1 MTIHQGF
8 ASKMRLLVIA
18 AVIAQTIRHILW
30 FEMFL
35 FTKYLGLEGTPERP
49 HLDPTAL
56 LPCLSGTSHSC
67 RPQIIHSPD
76 WGQGRT
82 VSVLRP
88 KGWIGGG

>member
-18 AVIAQTIRHILW
+18 AVIAQTIGHILW

-49 HLDPTAL
+49 HLDLTAL
-56 LPCLSGTSHSC
+56 LPCLSGTNHSC
-67 RPQIIHSPD
+67 RPQIIQQS
-76 WGQGRT
+76 WLGTRKNCVCVET
-82 VSVLRP
+82 
-88 KGWIGGG
+88 